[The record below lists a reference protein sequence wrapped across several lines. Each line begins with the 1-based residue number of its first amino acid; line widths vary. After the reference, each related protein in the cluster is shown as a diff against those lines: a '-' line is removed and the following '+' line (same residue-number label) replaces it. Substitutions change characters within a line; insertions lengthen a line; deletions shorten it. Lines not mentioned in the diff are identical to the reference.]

1 MLIIAA
7 EMHFYHN
14 YSHFTPFIKDASKQ
28 NLRVT
33 LFIVKATSRFAS
45 IGRGGHF
52 WHLVL
57 TYTGFG
63 SRLIAMLLSYDDL
76 IRLICPI
83 LASHNLNNH
92 K

>member
-14 YSHFTPFIKDASKQ
+14 YSHFTPFLKGASKQ

-57 TYTGFG
+57 RYTWLWF
-63 SRLIAMLLSYDDL
+63 STHVSD
-76 IRLICPI
+76 
-83 LASHNLNNH
+83 SHAVVVR
-92 K
+92 